1 MRNEINSKVAVIVN
15 RNGMG
20 ESNPK
25 LTHALIKNY
34 LTLLKSE
41 NHVPAYICFYADG
54 VKFACE
60 GSHVLKELK
69 ILEEAGSKIILC
81 KTCLVFNNL
90 LEKVQIGTVGTMLDI
105 IDVQHNSTKVITL

>member
-1 MRNEINSKVAVIVN
+1 MRTEINSKIAVIVN

-20 ESNPK
+20 ESSPE

-34 LTLLKSE
+34 FTLLKSE
-41 NHVPAYICFYADG
+41 NHIPSYICFYADG

-60 GSHVLKELK
+60 GSHILKELK
-69 ILEEAGSKIILC
+69 VLEEAGTKIILC
-81 KTCLVFNNL
+81 KTCLIFNKL
-90 LEKVQIGTVGTMLDI
+90 LDKTRIGIVGTMLDI